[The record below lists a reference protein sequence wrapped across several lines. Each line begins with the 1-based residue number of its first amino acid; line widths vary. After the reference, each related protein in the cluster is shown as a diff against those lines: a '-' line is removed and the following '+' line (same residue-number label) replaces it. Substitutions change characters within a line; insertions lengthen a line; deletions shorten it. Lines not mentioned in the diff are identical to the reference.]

1 MQKDNLGICSRCGS
15 DACYENNLGAD
26 YKVYMCYGCGF
37 TTNTL
42 MTEDSE
48 FLEEQLEV
56 LPELYKDL
64 VYVDKNL
71 LYWVPSTINIEN
83 KGMIF
88 VQGKSTEDWNWVA
101 CPAKEL
107 TKEEKANFP
116 DDTTY
121 KMDMK
126 NASYFKER
134 DFIEAIDYIGM
145 FEVNEQ

>member
-1 MQKDNLGICSRCGS
+1 MQKDNLGICSRCNS
-15 DACYENNLGAD
+15 DACYENSLGAD

-42 MTEDSE
+42 MTENGE

-56 LPELYKDL
+56 LPEIYKDL
-64 VYVDKNL
+64 ASVDKNGL
-71 LYWVPSTINIEN
+71 TWIPSTINVAD

-88 VQGKSTEDWNWVA
+88 IQGKSTEDWSWVA

-107 TKEEKANFP
+107 TEEEKANFP

-134 DFIEAIDYIGM
+134 EFIEAMDYIGL
-145 FEVNEQ
+145 FNKPE

>member
-1 MQKDNLGICSRCGS
+1 MSQDNLTICSRCGS

-64 VYVDKNL
+64 VYIDKNL

-88 VQGKSTEDWNWVA
+88 VQGKSTKDWNWVA
-101 CPAKEL
+101 CPVKEL
-107 TKEEKANFP
+107 TEEEKTNFP
-116 DDTTY
+116 EDATY

-134 DFIEAIDYIGM
+134 DFIEAMDYIGM
-145 FEVNEQ
+145 FEVNE